1 MILDLTH
8 LLAPFFWGLV
18 AVLVL
23 GAAAIAAGALRESH
37 SAPRDRVRPRA

>member
-1 MILDLTH
+1 MILDMTH

-23 GAAAIAAGALRESH
+23 GVAAIAAVSLKQR
-37 SAPRDRVRPRA
+37 